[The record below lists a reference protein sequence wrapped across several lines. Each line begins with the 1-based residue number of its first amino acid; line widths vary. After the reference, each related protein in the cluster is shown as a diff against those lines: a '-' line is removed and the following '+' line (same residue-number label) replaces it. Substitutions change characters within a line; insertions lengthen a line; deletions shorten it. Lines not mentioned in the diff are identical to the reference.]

1 MDRSGSTTDTQKT
14 VLTWTARVL
23 TEADLRRAWQG
34 EEIIEVGRRTVVT
47 PLAREHLRTN
57 SVALTWRSDAE
68 IKTPATGWALAVE
81 SQDTRAFSVIRAY
94 SGEGR
99 AHTLLEGPGNNT
111 RSRWY
116 GTLAERVSSGAT
128 RGVMVYCSDA
138 AACVC
143 IAAKV
148 PGVRPAA
155 ATSAAQ
161 VARVLLTLGC
171 NFMAIETAGRTFF
184 ELRQITRTVC
194 DSGKPEC
201 AARGCHCPQGAR
213 RPCALLKLLAR

>member
-1 MDRSGSTTDTQKT
+1 MDRSGATTDTPKT

-34 EEIIEVGRRTVVT
+34 ETIVEVGRRTVVT

-68 IKTPATGWALAVE
+68 IKTPAIGWALAVE
-81 SQDTRAFSVIRAY
+81 TQDTRALSVIRVL

-99 AHTLLEGPGNNT
+99 AHTLLEGPEKNT
-111 RSRWY
+111 RSHWY
-116 GTLAERVSSGAT
+116 GILAERVGSGAT

-138 AACVC
+138 AVCVC

-155 ATSAAQ
+155 AISAAQ
-161 VARVLLTLGC
+161 AARVLLTLGC
-171 NFMAIETAGRTFF
+171 NFLAIETVGRTFF
-184 ELRQITRTVC
+184 EMRQITRTVC
-194 DSGKPEC
+194 DSGKPE
-201 AARGCHCPQGAR
+201 APPEVATV
-213 RPCALLKLLAR
+213 LKELDGRAHR